1 MVGLMEFPTT
11 QLLTPNLT
19 IVLRHKTHTMASEKI
34 QGILDTVGGL
44 TVLELNELVK
54 ELQEQWGVTAAVA
67 AAPAAGG
74 GGGDAAPAAAA
85 EEQTEFS
92 VIIKDAGAA
101 KIQVIKAVREV
112 VPALGLKEAKDLVD
126 AAPKAVAE
134 NVTKEDA
141 AKIKEKLEA
150 AGATVEIK

>member
-1 MVGLMEFPTT
+1 
-11 QLLTPNLT
+11 
-19 IVLRHKTHTMASEKI
+19 MASEKI
-34 QGILDTVGGL
+34 QGVLETVGGL

-67 AAPAAGG
+67 APSAGG
-74 GGGDAAPAAAA
+74 GGGGATADAPAAT
-85 EEQTEFS
+85 EEQTEFT

-126 AAPKAVAE
+126 GAPATVKDGL
-134 NVTKEDA
+134 TKEEA
-141 AKIKEKLEA
+141 NAMKEKLEA
-150 AGATVEIK
+150 AGAGVEIK